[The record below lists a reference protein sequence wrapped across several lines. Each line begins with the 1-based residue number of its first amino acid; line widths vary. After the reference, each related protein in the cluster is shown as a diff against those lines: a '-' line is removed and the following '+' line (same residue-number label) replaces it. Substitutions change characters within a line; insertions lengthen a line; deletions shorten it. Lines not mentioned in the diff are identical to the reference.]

1 MKENVEK
8 ISFWDYPYADLSIRI
23 PRRQLFTLLIKELH
37 IFSDDEK
44 NNGSLKLSSL
54 GSMEDKMLEKLIPFI
69 KSENNIFIKDKV
81 IVLDN
86 KSLDEPLKL
95 CCADE
100 LSQFVIELFN
110 GKNSIKNISR
120 SLSMHAD
127 ISLVQSFNYT
137 RGLFLTLVSFG
148 VCVPINSWI

>member
-1 MKENVEK
+1 MKDNLEK
-8 ISFWDYPYADLSIRI
+8 ISFWDYPYADLTIKI
-23 PRRQLFTLLIKELH
+23 PRRQLFALLIKELH

-44 NNGSLKLSSL
+44 KNGSLKLSSL
-54 GSMEDKMLEKLIPFI
+54 GSMENKMFEKLIPFI
-69 KSENNIFIKDKV
+69 KSENNIFVKDAV

-100 LSQFVIELFN
+100 LSQFVIKLFN
-110 GKNSIKNISR
+110 GKNTIRNISR
-120 SLSMHAD
+120 SLSKHAG
-127 ISLVQSFNYT
+127 ISSVQSFNYA

-148 VCVPINSWI
+148 VCVPLNSWI